1 MCVLSHGVLAPRGG
15 FLEPL
20 PKLETSRT
28 YWLTQKDSPLS
39 KLQKNTQQIN
49 FYGERQI
56 GMSYT
61 APKVAYLKHS
71 LQGKT
76 RENDIVGFNNW
87 LKSALEGKA
96 VDRYLQ
102 ICWNCCFS

>member
-1 MCVLSHGVLAPRGG
+1 MCSGSYRRHIADVCVLSQGVLAPRGG

-28 YWLTQKDSPLS
+28 HWLTH
-39 KLQKNTQQIN
+39 
-49 FYGERQI
+49 GERQI
-56 GMSYT
+56 GMCYT

-76 RENDIVGFNNW
+76 KENDFVGFNNW

>member
-1 MCVLSHGVLAPRGG
+1 MCVLSHGVLARRGG

-28 YWLTQKDSPLS
+28 HWLTQKDSPLS

-61 APKVAYLKHS
+61 APKVTYLKHS